1 MTEKEKMLQ
10 GLGYDASDKELTKD
24 RTHARQLC
32 YKFNHLEPGNHEER
46 LEVLQELLQ
55 TKENLYME
63 PNFFCD
69 YGYNI
74 KVGKN
79 FYANYNCTILDVNTV
94 TIGDNV
100 MFAPNVQVYTAT
112 HPVEADLRVSGV
124 EMGYPIVIG
133 DNTWIGGGSII
144 CPGVTIGK
152 NVVIGAGSV
161 VTKDIPDNVVAV
173 GNPCKVLREIE
184 NQKEK

>member
-1 MTEKEKMLQ
+1 MTEKEKMLA
-10 GLGYDASDKELTKD
+10 GLGYNAMDEELLRD
-24 RTHARQLC
+24 RGRAKGICHAI
-32 YKFNHLEPGNHEER
+32 NHLPPDKIEER
-46 LEVLQELLQ
+46 IALLQELFQ
-55 TKENLYME
+55 TEEQPYME
-63 PNFFCD
+63 PNIFCD

-74 KVGKN
+74 KIGKN
-79 FYANYNCTILDVNTV
+79 FYANHNCTILDVNTV

-100 MFAPNVQVYTAT
+100 MFAPNVQIYTAT
-112 HPVEADLRVSGV
+112 HPVEAKPRVAGV

-161 VTKDIPDNVVAV
+161 VTKAIPDNVVAA
-173 GNPCKVLREIE
+173 GNPCRVIREIVQE
-184 NQKEK
+184 

>member
-10 GLGYDASDKELTKD
+10 GLGYDASDAELTAD
-24 RTHARQLC
+24 RKRARMLC
-32 YKFNHLEPGNHEER
+32 HKFNNLEPDQREEATA
-46 LEVLQELLQ
+46 LLKELLQ
-55 TKENLYME
+55 TEGDLYME
-63 PNFFCD
+63 QSFRCD

-79 FYANYNCTILDVNTV
+79 FYANFNCTILDVNTV

-100 MFAPNVQVYTAT
+100 MFAPNVQIYTAT
-112 HPVEADLRVSGV
+112 HPVEAAPRVAGV
-124 EMGYPIVIG
+124 EMGYPITIG

-144 CPGVTIGK
+144 CPGVNIGR

-161 VTKDIPDNVVAV
+161 VTKDIPDNAVAV
-173 GNPCKVLREIE
+173 GNPCRVIRIIE
-184 NQKEK
+184 QDV

>member
-1 MTEKEKMLQ
+1 MTEKEKMLSGAPYQ
-10 GLGYDASDKELTKD
+10 AWDAELTKD
-24 RTHARQLC
+24 RKHAKRLC
-32 YKFNHLEPGNHEER
+32 FEFNHALPEEDAKR
-46 LEVLQELLQ
+46 AAILQELFQ
-55 TKENLYME
+55 TTESPYME

-79 FYANYNCTILDVNTV
+79 FYANHNCTILDVNTV

-100 MFAPNVQVYTAT
+100 MFAPCVQIYTAT
-112 HPVEADLRVSGV
+112 HPIEAKPRVDGI

-133 DNTWIGGGSII
+133 DNTWIGGGSIV

-161 VTKDIPDNVVAV
+161 VNKDIPDNVVAV
-173 GNPCKVLREIE
+173 GNPCRVIREIGE
-184 NQKEK
+184 QEI

>member
-1 MTEKEKMLQ
+1 MTEKEKMLA
-10 GLGYDASDKELTKD
+10 GMGYIAADPELVAD
-24 RTHARQLC
+24 RKRAKALC
-32 YKFNHLEPGNHEER
+32 YTINALHPDEGEER
-46 LEVLQELLQ
+46 VRLLQ
-55 TKENLYME
+55 ALFQTEETPHME
-63 PNFFCD
+63 PYIFCD

-74 KVGKN
+74 KIGKN
-79 FYANYNCTILDVNTV
+79 FYANHNCTILDVNTV

-112 HPVEADLRVSGV
+112 HPVEAAPRVAGV

-161 VTKDIPDNVVAV
+161 VTKDIPDNAVAV
-173 GNPCKVLREIE
+173 GNPCKVVRYLDEA
-184 NQKEK
+184 K

>member
-1 MTEKEKMLQ
+1 MTEKEKMIQ
-10 GLGYDASDKELTKD
+10 GLGYDASDLELTAD
-24 RTHARQLC
+24 RTRARVLC
-32 YKFNHLEPGNHEER
+32 HKFNHLVPGNREESLAILR
-46 LEVLQELLQ
+46 ELLQ
-55 TKENLYME
+55 TEENLYME

-79 FYANYNCTILDVNTV
+79 FYANYNCTILDVNRV

-100 MFAPNVQVYTAT
+100 MFAPNVQIYTAT
-112 HPVEADLRVSGV
+112 HPVEAEPRVAGV

-144 CPGVTIGK
+144 CPGVTIGR

-161 VTKDIPDNVVAV
+161 VTKDIPDNAVAV
-173 GNPCKVLREIE
+173 GNPCRVIRLIE
-184 NQKEK
+184 QDF

>member
-1 MTEKEKMLQ
+1 MTEKEKMLK
-10 GLGYDASDKELTKD
+10 GLGYDASDAELTED
-24 RTHARQLC
+24 RKWARTLC
-32 YKFNHLEPGNHEER
+32 YKFNHLQPGNREEG
-46 LEVLQELLQ
+46 LAILKELFQ
-55 TKENLYME
+55 TEEEPYME

-74 KVGKN
+74 KIGKN

-112 HPVEADLRVSGV
+112 HPVEAKLRVSGV

-133 DNTWIGGGSII
+133 DNTWIGGGSVI

-161 VTKDIPDNVVAV
+161 VTKDIPDNVVAA
-173 GNPCKVLREIE
+173 GNPCRVIREL
-184 NQKEK
+184 KEEE